1 MIIALLLS
9 CIMLWS
15 CTPENVTPNGI
26 EPQEAL
32 NMYTAEPM
40 STDTP
45 APLTAEPTEEP
56 TPEPQTRFVFQ
67 PKVCSVY
74 LEEVF
79 GETMCETWF
88 NLVDAV
94 MAGEDTFA
102 CPDKN
107 TYDWVMGQFPRLCF
121 PLLVELIDFA
131 YDRSNPVKDGIGSF
145 TWLVTKEEAAA
156 RIEEFAEQI
165 EPFPVSNFLMRSRCS
180 LATGFRVSSTVNWK
194 NRSFSSE
201 GSILNGSNDGRRR
214 IPL

>member
-102 CPDKN
+102 CPDTH

-131 YDRSNPVKDGIGSF
+131 YDRSNPVKDGVGSF

-156 RIEEFAEQI
+156 FIEKLNEEF
-165 EPFPVSNFLMRSRCS
+165 
-180 LATGFRVSSTVNWK
+180 
-194 NRSFSSE
+194 
-201 GSILNGSNDGRRR
+201 
-214 IPL
+214 